1 MNAKL
6 QCFEVERAISGDDD
20 FAVDHGARRQLRSKR
35 PQQFGEVPVQRFFIT
50 ALDKDLVAVAKNQRA
65 KPIPFGLEDPLSSSR
80 KFSDALGK
88 HRQNRRID
96 GKLHASILY
105 LAGWP
110 GQFALPRTPAGE
122 CGTTTLCGFL

>member
-1 MNAKL
+1 MNTEL

-65 KPIPFGLEDPLSSSR
+65 KPTPFGLEDPLSSGRHS
-80 KFSDALGK
+80 SDALGR
-88 HRQNRRID
+88 HRQIRRMD
-96 GKLHASILY
+96 GTLHTLTLY
-105 LAGWP
+105 
-110 GQFALPRTPAGE
+110 
-122 CGTTTLCGFL
+122 